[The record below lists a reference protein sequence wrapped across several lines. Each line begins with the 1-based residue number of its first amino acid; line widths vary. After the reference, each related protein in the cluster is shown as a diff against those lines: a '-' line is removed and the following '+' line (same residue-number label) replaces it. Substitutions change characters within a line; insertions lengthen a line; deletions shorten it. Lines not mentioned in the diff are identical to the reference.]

1 MNDIRGRLLAV
12 LIALAIIATACGGG
26 STTAEPEAGGADAGA
41 EGSGGDTDGSEDGA
55 SGGDSAVDE
64 TADGSDVASA
74 AETEVTTGGT
84 LRIGLQTEADTLNPT
99 NTALNRAPTLVATAI
114 FDTLVVIDV
123 DGNWQ
128 NNLSESWTPSEDLM
142 SWEMTLREG
151 INFSDGE
158 PLNADAVIRSVEA
171 FFDDPLV
178 SLVFAPAFDPE
189 TPVERIDDLTVRFN
203 ARTPNAQIPFYF
215 AEQVG
220 MIGSP
225 LWLDARDN
233 DPSLD
238 QFPVGAGPYV
248 ITERTQDQLTVLERN
263 ENYWNTEQ
271 APNLDRIELF
281 ADQIATQRVDSLLL
295 EELDITH
302 VTEAQ
307 AILGL
312 RDEGDAVN
320 RLEDQAGEEFLFLM
334 NAQVAPFDDIRVR
347 EAATLAFPQAEYAE
361 FITDGT
367 ANPAETLFSDETIWF
382 VPGLEQADDQPEA
395 AIPLVAAYCA
405 DVPDQCT
412 DGRVDIEFQHDI
424 SDELTRTA
432 TIIGD
437 AWSDLFNLDVQVVPN
452 DQHITEV
459 TLGAYDVAT
468 WRFHGFADPDI
479 DGIFFE
485 CSTIGALSVNFARNC
500 NAERDALIAE
510 QRATTDF
517 DERYAIW
524 EEIQLNLRDTFQYI
538 NIEHTNWVVGSAPN
552 VGGICDATSPDGAVL
567 PCQFSGVFRLPQLF
581 LTN

>member
-1 MNDIRGRLLAV
+1 M
-12 LIALAIIATACGGG
+12 
-26 STTAEPEAGGADAGA
+26 
-41 EGSGGDTDGSEDGA
+41 
-55 SGGDSAVDE
+55 
-64 TADGSDVASA
+64 
-74 AETEVTTGGT
+74 
-84 LRIGLQTEADTLNPT
+84 
-99 NTALNRAPTLVATAI
+99 
-114 FDTLVVIDV
+114 
-123 DGNWQ
+123 
-128 NNLSESWTPSEDLM
+128 
-142 SWEMTLREG
+142 
-151 INFSDGE
+151 
-158 PLNADAVIRSVEA
+158 
-171 FFDDPLV
+171 
-178 SLVFAPAFDPE
+178 
-189 TPVERIDDLTVRFN
+189 
-203 ARTPNAQIPFYF
+203 
-215 AEQVG
+215 
-220 MIGSP
+220 
-225 LWLDARDN
+225 
-233 DPSLD
+233 
-238 QFPVGAGPYV
+238 
-248 ITERTQDQLTVLERN
+248 
-263 ENYWNTEQ
+263 
-271 APNLDRIELF
+271 
-281 ADQIATQRVDSLLL
+281 
-295 EELDITH
+295 
-302 VTEAQ
+302 
-307 AILGL
+307 
-312 RDEGDAVN
+312 
-320 RLEDQAGEEFLFLM
+320 
-334 NAQVAPFDDIRVR
+334 
-347 EAATLAFPQAEYAE
+347 
-361 FITDGT
+361 
-367 ANPAETLFSDETIWF
+367 
-382 VPGLEQADDQPEA
+382 PGLEQADDQPEA

-567 PCQFSGVFRLPQLF
+567 PCQFSAVFRLPQLF